1 MAHQDMLSV
10 IQDVALKRRK
20 KDLEFFVAVC
30 WAIWYSRNRF
40 VFEGKDEDPKQSF
53 ARAGAIVESYRR
65 IKIPNAQAIPE
76 HSKNRKLEWTTPPNG
91 WFKVNVDAAINVS
104 KQKAGL

>member
-1 MAHQDMLSV
+1 MSDPFCQRCKCRGEDVFHALVECKAARRIWKFTDLDEEVKHLARQDMLSV

-40 VFEGKDEDPKQSF
+40 FFKG
-53 ARAGAIVESYRR
+53 RM
-65 IKIPNAQAIPE
+65 KIRSNLLPE
-76 HSKNRKLEWTTPPNG
+76 QEL
-91 WFKVNVDAAINVS
+91 
-104 KQKAGL
+104 